1 MEPRFILSL
10 HLPGLEGCREDA
22 IRRFNRPA
30 STGNKTGFGKQNMV
44 GTAALLQHYES
55 IAALGCNQ
63 QTPTISCDRAIKTI
77 KVTGMSVE
85 QDFGNL
91 FDTEAVNRQMRIPEV
106 VNTTSTYGPWR
117 KVGNYKRE
125 ARVCNCLGM

>member
-1 MEPRFILSL
+1 
-10 HLPGLEGCREDA
+10 
-22 IRRFNRPA
+22 
-30 STGNKTGFGKQNMV
+30 MV

-55 IAALGCNQ
+55 IAALGCTQ

-106 VNTTSTYGPWR
+106 VNITSTYGPWR
-117 KVGNYKRE
+117 KIGNYKRE